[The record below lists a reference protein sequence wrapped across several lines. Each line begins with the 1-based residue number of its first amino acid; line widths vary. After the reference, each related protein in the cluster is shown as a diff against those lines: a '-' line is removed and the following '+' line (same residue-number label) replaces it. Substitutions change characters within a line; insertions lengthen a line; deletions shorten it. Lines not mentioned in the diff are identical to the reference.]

1 MKKVDYYFCKQ
12 FKLDLDQARHKRVG
26 LELHLNS
33 VRSDVDLLVMF
44 LGEFF
49 QNEFYAN
56 SLNQIKPDIIMS
68 GLAPRPRHARIQ
80 MGGEGVRRS
89 PSKISQ
95 KHSFFSNW
103 SGPLKITKLQFMY
116 GKTRHSS
123 ETSFKWRFSS
133 GADDGPLIVVLCLP
147 PFGSGDILFFPG
159 RPSVRLSV
167 HLSVCHKSCPLY
179 NLKTA

>member
-1 MKKVDYYFCKQ
+1 MSWRRIPFTGPRASPLKKVDYYFCKQ
-12 FKLDLDQARHKRVG
+12 FQLDLDQARHKRVG
-26 LELHLNS
+26 LDLHLNS

-68 GLAPRPRHARIQ
+68 GIALRPRHARIP
-80 MGGEGVRRS
+80 MGGGGEGVRRS

-95 KHSFFSNW
+95 KHSFFSYW
-103 SGPLKITKLQFMY
+103 SGPLKITKLHFMY
-116 GKTRHSS
+116 GQYRHSS

-133 GADDGPLIVVLCLP
+133 GADDGPLIVV
-147 PFGSGDILFFPG
+147 FGSSL
-159 RPSVRLSV
+159 PSLNKNNV
-167 HLSVCHKSCPLY
+167 
-179 NLKTA
+179 

>member
-1 MKKVDYYFCKQ
+1 MTYPLHRPSSLSLERVDYYFCKQ
-12 FKLDLDQARHKRVG
+12 FKSDIDQARHKRIG

-80 MGGEGVRRS
+80 IGGEGVRRS

-95 KHSFFSNW
+95 KHRFFSNW
-103 SGPLKITKLQFMY
+103 SGPLKIAKLQFRY
-116 GKTRHSS
+116 GQTRHSS

-147 PFGSGDILFFPG
+147 P
-159 RPSVRLSV
+159 
-167 HLSVCHKSCPLY
+167 
-179 NLKTA
+179 